1 MNMLKSRF
9 SKLALLVL
17 GLAMAGSLWAQQTRD
32 QQIAERLQAVGNVCV
47 AGTECAPG
55 ASGATAVVA
64 QAGNGFSVQ
73 GAYEQYCAMCHTS
86 GMAGAPLLHDESHWS
101 ARLEEVGFDEILQNS
116 ITGINAMPPRG
127 MCMDCSD
134 EELAELVEY
143 LMGDA
148 I

>member
-17 GLAMAGSLWAQQTRD
+17 GVAMAGSLWAQQTRD
-32 QQIAERLQAVGNVCV
+32 QQIAERLQSVDTVCV
-47 AGTECAPG
+47 AGSECVTG
-55 ASGATAVVA
+55 ASAVLA
-64 QAGNGFSVQ
+64 QADTGFSVQ

-86 GMAGAPLLHDESHWS
+86 GMAGAPLLHDEAHWGP
-101 ARLEEVGFDEILQNS
+101 RLEEVGFDEILQNS

-127 MCMDCSD
+127 MCMDCTD
-134 EELAELVEY
+134 EQLAELVEY
-143 LMGDA
+143 LMGDV